1 MDALASSEVF
11 LFEDFRLDRHGGGL
25 FRRDDC
31 GVFVP
36 VAIGS
41 RALDL
46 LSVLITRAGEVVS
59 KDEIVAAVWPK
70 VIVEDSNLT
79 VQISALRRMIDHGRS
94 GGSYIQTVP
103 GRGYRFVAPVTR
115 FVGEV
120 RSVKSVMDRGEVHAA
135 DSAAE
140 PVTALPMSR
149 QPIAVSRRRRTVE
162 GAIVA
167 ALAAMLV
174 LSVIVW
180 WFWPTAKVD
189 QTSETAAADPIRQ
202 PPVAPRLSIVVLPFA
217 NLSNDADQQ
226 YFADGITEDLTTDL
240 SQIPDMF
247 VISRNTAFTY
257 RNKPVDTKQ
266 IGRDLGVRYVLEG
279 SVQRLR
285 AQVRVRTQLVDAE
298 TDAHLWAERFD
309 HDVSDLF
316 AIQNEITSRIAIA
329 LNLEVT
335 IREAARPTANPDAL
349 DYILRGRA
357 AYHRPATRENYT
369 EIIRLFEQALAL
381 DPRSAEAQ
389 SRLAGTLVDRVLDEM
404 SESGASDIARAEG
417 LIRQALAASPRS
429 PLAHFVRAQLL
440 RATDRCEEAIT
451 EYQAVLA
458 SDRNSVASIAHIGR
472 CKIYV
477 GPIEEAIPLQ
487 EQAIRLSPREP
498 NLGLWYFRIGQ
509 AHLLLSR
516 MDEAIRSLE
525 KARSASPTYPFVPR
539 WLAAAYGLKGDFK
552 RAAVDLAEARQL
564 RGNGFPASIAQVKRL
579 EDRYFVAPAIRAM
592 YEATYLVG
600 LRKAGVPEE

>member
-1 MDALASSEVF
+1 MRQNAPVRKVSRRQSLVSPCTYVSRREAAPWTRSRRPRCF
-11 LFEDFRLDRHGGGL
+11 CFEDFRLDRHGGGL

-240 SQIPDMF
+240 SQI
-247 VISRNTAFTY
+247 
-257 RNKPVDTKQ
+257 
-266 IGRDLGVRYVLEG
+266 
-279 SVQRLR
+279 
-285 AQVRVRTQLVDAE
+285 
-298 TDAHLWAERFD
+298 
-309 HDVSDLF
+309 SD
-316 AIQNEITSRIAIA
+316 S
-329 LNLEVT
+329 
-335 IREAARPTANPDAL
+335 
-349 DYILRGRA
+349 
-357 AYHRPATRENYT
+357 
-369 EIIRLFEQALAL
+369 
-381 DPRSAEAQ
+381 S
-389 SRLAGTLVDRVLDEM
+389 
-404 SESGASDIARAEG
+404 
-417 LIRQALAASPRS
+417 
-429 PLAHFVRAQLL
+429 
-440 RATDRCEEAIT
+440 
-451 EYQAVLA
+451 
-458 SDRNSVASIAHIGR
+458 
-472 CKIYV
+472 
-477 GPIEEAIPLQ
+477 
-487 EQAIRLSPREP
+487 
-498 NLGLWYFRIGQ
+498 
-509 AHLLLSR
+509 
-516 MDEAIRSLE
+516 
-525 KARSASPTYPFVPR
+525 
-539 WLAAAYGLKGDFK
+539 
-552 RAAVDLAEARQL
+552 
-564 RGNGFPASIAQVKRL
+564 
-579 EDRYFVAPAIRAM
+579 
-592 YEATYLVG
+592 
-600 LRKAGVPEE
+600 